1 MSNAELAIKGPMRLT
16 TTDAKKIYMAG
27 DTGLFGDIKL
37 LAPEH
42 VIPINFG
49 SWDVIAQNLQ
59 DWAARVE

>member
-1 MSNAELAIKGPMRLT
+1 MRLT